1 MVSQIISASTND
13 SSCLVSA
20 AHFASSS
27 QFKSPQCFTCIC
39 VVMQWLGVGNGTF
52 CSCWVPVT
60 LISLFHLLVQFHR
73 GACELQG
80 GASSGMWLNPWGQPS
95 FGVPTGWGYCEM
107 LVGLPSAGVWG
118 IHLRVIQTQA
128 SNNTVGSL
136 HSWTHSDSCRVFL
149 PKRLYFSGW
158 HLLCLTLNSSNFHG
172 IHIHCGF
179 SVEFLI
185 LTFYCLCTS
194 FEILFFSFVWCQ
206 LQWLRKVLV
215 LLHHM

>member
-1 MVSQIISASTND
+1 MLHLHLCSHAVVWSGKWYFLFLLSTCNLDQFNPPAGAVPRRCLWAPRGSQRWDVTES
-13 SSCLVSA
+13 
-20 AHFASSS
+20 
-27 QFKSPQCFTCIC
+27 
-39 VVMQWLGVGNGTF
+39 MGTAF
-52 CSCWVPVT
+52 FWC
-60 LISLFHLLVQFHR
+60 
-73 GACELQG
+73 
-80 GASSGMWLNPWGQPS
+80 
-95 FGVPTGWGYCEM
+95 VPTGWGYCEM
-107 LVGLPSAGVWG
+107 LVGLPFAGVWG

-206 LQWLRKVLV
+206 PQWLRKVLV